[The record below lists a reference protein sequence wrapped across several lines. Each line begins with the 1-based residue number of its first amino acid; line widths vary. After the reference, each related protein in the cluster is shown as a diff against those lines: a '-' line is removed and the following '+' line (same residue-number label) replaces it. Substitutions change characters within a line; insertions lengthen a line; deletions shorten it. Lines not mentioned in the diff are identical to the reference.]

1 MKRYRIGLLAAHS
14 AIDYPRSIRM
24 GVQNT
29 IEEAGHTLVVLADL
43 IPYHTLT
50 NAEAYLRVAIE
61 IAKRLDLDITIVPV
75 GCLTANMSGDSAKA
89 LEFVQGL
96 DPAHTLVID
105 REVEGYRSVTKDNAP
120 GMHGCMRHL
129 IEDCGYTKIAFVSGP
144 EHSKG
149 AHERET
155 IYFEEMATHG
165 LEVTPQMFIRGDFGG
180 DCAEQIEQIIDQNPD
195 LEAIAC
201 ACDLIAYTTYGV
213 LHERHLAPGTDI
225 AVTGFDDNDRSAHL
239 DPPLSTVHMTGY
251 DLGCA
256 AAREALRM
264 CDGLPQK
271 EPVLSSTFVAR
282 SSCGEGSRGGVERFR
297 ELLRRQPFPAEEVV
311 SIMMDSALVMAGPS
325 VEQDFRKRISE
336 FFDKIRAAYL
346 LHRAHPEEE
355 VLLFSSQD
363 LSALFTQRYREH
375 LSLEGFHSVAISLLE
390 ALLAESTSETETAWV
405 IEQISHLHLRIARLQ
420 SSTAQNGIL
429 AAERREWVSFHMV
442 DDALREDRNVSE
454 AYRLILGE
462 FARLG
467 VQEADLFLLPEP
479 VAFIGSRSFAL
490 SDTLQPIGSLSH
502 GKVQV
507 ADRAQTV
514 VMQDVLDI
522 ALPRYDAHAVCTVG
536 GVMAGNELMG
546 IAVLD
551 AGPLNDNG
559 QLMAFLNL
567 GFAFKHMQMMAA
579 EREMNDLLNKNNLL
593 LARESQHDELTGL
606 LNRRGFMNRLEHL
619 LGTSTGRRGAIAYL
633 DLDGLKTIN
642 DTLGHDMGDDAIRNT
657 ARILRAEVPED
668 GLLARLGGDEF
679 VAFFYVSDDD
689 EIDGHATIIQNA
701 MAAHNER
708 GETPYELSISFGA
721 VSFMI
726 EEKTIEKV
734 PELMAHADERL
745 YAMKRT
751 RHTSRRYVR

>member
-1 MKRYRIGLLAAHS
+1 
-14 AIDYPRSIRM
+14 M

-61 IAKRLDLDITIVPV
+61 IAKRLDLDAAIVPV

-96 DPAHTLVID
+96 DSTRTLVID
-105 REVEGYRSVTKDNAP
+105 REVEGYRSLTKDNAP
-120 GMHGCMRHL
+120 GMHQCMRHL
-129 IEDCGYTKIAFVSGP
+129 IEECGYTKIAFVSGP

-155 IYFEEMATHG
+155 IYFEEMAAHG
-165 LEVTPQMFIRGDFGG
+165 LKVTPEMFVRGDFGG
-180 DCAEQIEQIIDQNPD
+180 DCAEQIEQIIDQNPG

-201 ACDLIAYTTYGV
+201 ACDLIAYTTYAV
-213 LHERHLAPGTDI
+213 LHKRHLAVGDDI

-251 DLGCA
+251 DLGCV

-264 CDGLPQK
+264 CAGLPQQ
-271 EPVLSSTFVAR
+271 EPVISSTFIAR
-282 SSCGEGSRGGVERFR
+282 NSCGEGSHSSVDRFR
-297 ELLRRQPFPAEEVV
+297 ELLRCQPFPVEEVV
-311 SIMMDSALVMAGPS
+311 SIMMESALVMAGPS
-325 VEQDFRKRISE
+325 VEQDFRKRISK
-336 FFDKIRAAYL
+336 FFEKIRAAYL

-363 LSALFTQRYREH
+363 LSALFAQQYREH

-390 ALLAESTSETETAWV
+390 ALLAESTSEAETEWI

-420 SSTAQNGIL
+420 SSTSQNNTL
-429 AAERREWVSFHMV
+429 AADRREWVSFHMV
-442 DDALREDRNVSE
+442 DDALREDRNTSE

-467 VQEADLFLLPEP
+467 VPEADLFLLPES

-502 GKVQV
+502 GEITV
-507 ADRAQTV
+507 ADHADTV

-567 GFAFKHMQMMAA
+567 GFALKHMQMMAA

-619 LGTSTGRRGAIAYL
+619 LGTSSGRRGAIAYL

-657 ARILRAEVPED
+657 ARILRANVPDD

-679 VAFFYVSDDD
+679 VAFLYASDDQ
-689 EIDGHATIIQNA
+689 ELASHATAIQND

-708 GETPYELSISFGA
+708 HETPYELSISFGA
-721 VSFMI
+721 VSFVI
-726 EEKTIEKV
+726 GDETIEDV
-734 PELMAHADERL
+734 PQLMAQADERL

-751 RHTSRRYVR
+751 RHTSRRFRE

>member
-61 IAKRLDLDITIVPV
+61 IAKRLDLDAAIVPV

-96 DPAHTLVID
+96 DSTRTLVID
-105 REVEGYRSVTKDNAP
+105 REVEGYRSLTKDNAP
-120 GMHGCMRHL
+120 GMHQCMRHL
-129 IEDCGYTKIAFVSGP
+129 IEECGYTKIAFVSGP

-155 IYFEEMATHG
+155 IYFEEMAAHG
-165 LEVTPQMFIRGDFGG
+165 LKVTPEMFVRGDFGG
-180 DCAEQIEQIIDQNPD
+180 DCAEQIEQIIDQNPG

-201 ACDLIAYTTYGV
+201 ACDLIAYTTYAV
-213 LHERHLAPGTDI
+213 LHKRHLAVGDDI

-264 CDGLPQK
+264 CAGLPQQ
-271 EPVLSSTFVAR
+271 EPVISSTFIAR
-282 SSCGEGSRGGVERFR
+282 SSCSEGSHSSVDRFR
-297 ELLRRQPFPAEEVV
+297 ELLRCQPFPVEEVI
-311 SIMMDSALVMAGPS
+311 SIMMESALVMAGPS
-325 VEQDFRKRISE
+325 VEQDFRKRISK
-336 FFDKIRAAYL
+336 FFEKIRAAYL

-363 LSALFTQRYREH
+363 LSALFAQQYREH

-390 ALLAESTSETETAWV
+390 ALLAESTSEAETEWI

-420 SSTAQNGIL
+420 SSTSQNNTL
-429 AAERREWVSFHMV
+429 AADRREWVSFHMV
-442 DDALREDRNVSE
+442 DDALREDRNTSE

-467 VQEADLFLLPEP
+467 VPEADLFLLPES

-502 GKVQV
+502 GEITV
-507 ADRAQTV
+507 ADHADTV

-567 GFAFKHMQMMAA
+567 GFALKHMQMMTA

-619 LGTSTGRRGAIAYL
+619 LGTSSGRRGAIAYL

-657 ARILRAEVPED
+657 ARILRANVPDD

-679 VAFFYVSDDD
+679 VAFLYASDDQ
-689 EIDGHATIIQNA
+689 ELSSHATAIQND

-708 GETPYELSISFGA
+708 HETPYELSISFGA
-721 VSFMI
+721 VSFVI
-726 EEKTIEKV
+726 GDETIEDV
-734 PELMAHADERL
+734 PQLMAQADERL

-751 RHTSRRYVR
+751 RHTSRRFRE